1 MAHKEDELTPIVD
14 QKSPLVRHKPMRNRS
29 HAKTGAFHEF
39 DIAAF
44 FLIILELGV
53 GDLAHLHHQ
62 REQIA

>member
-1 MAHKEDELTPIVD
+1 MADKQDELTPVVD
-14 QKSPLVRHKPMRNRS
+14 QKSALVRHKAMRNRS
-29 HAKTGAFHEF
+29 HAKTGTFHEF